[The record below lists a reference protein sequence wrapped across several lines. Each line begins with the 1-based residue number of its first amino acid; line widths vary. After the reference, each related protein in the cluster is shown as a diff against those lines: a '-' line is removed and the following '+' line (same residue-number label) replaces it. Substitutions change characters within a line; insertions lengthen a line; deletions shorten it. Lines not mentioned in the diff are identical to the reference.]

1 MMAPLLLMIV
11 NKKLNEKSV
20 LRKPVMRG
28 KKTGSKLE
36 RGKSL
41 LDEMF
46 LLNSKFFEKCKMA
59 L

>member
-1 MMAPLLLMIV
+1 MIV

>member
-28 KKTGSKLE
+28 KKLE
-36 RGKSL
+36 VNWKEVNHYL
-41 LDEMF
+41 M
-46 LLNSKFFEKCKMA
+46 KCSC
-59 L
+59 